1 MGEDHHHVCRSPR
14 ICPCN
19 LIGRTVCQSAA
30 MPTDRCRFESGRGLA
45 RSIVLDVRISY
56 GLAVS
61 PPCAQEC
68 RRDSDNHIAAWT
80 NKVGTGLP
88 PPVRWQKMARVTVG
102 GTVCISRSRAVV
114 ARLVHTQEAAGSS
127 PASATSPLWGI
138 LSPSLYGGLVFVP
151 AFNLPTRPPLLGD
164 IAQLAER
171 WLCKP

>member
-1 MGEDHHHVCRSPR
+1 MGDHHQVCRSPH

-88 PPVRWQKMARVTVG
+88 PPVRWQKDGPSHGRWDRV
-102 GTVCISRSRAVV
+102 
-114 ARLVHTQEAAGSS
+114 
-127 PASATSPLWGI
+127 
-138 LSPSLYGGLVFVP
+138 Y
-151 AFNLPTRPPLLGD
+151 
-164 IAQLAER
+164 IAE
-171 WLCKP
+171 

>member
-1 MGEDHHHVCRSPR
+1 
-14 ICPCN
+14 
-19 LIGRTVCQSAA
+19 
-30 MPTDRCRFESGRGLA
+30 
-45 RSIVLDVRISY
+45 
-56 GLAVS
+56 
-61 PPCAQEC
+61 
-68 RRDSDNHIAAWT
+68 
-80 NKVGTGLP
+80 
-88 PPVRWQKMARVTVG
+88 MARVTVG

-114 ARLVHTQEAAGSS
+114 ARLVHTQEAAGSG

>member
-1 MGEDHHHVCRSPR
+1 MGDHHQVCRSPH

-30 MPTDRCRFESGRGLA
+30 MPTDRCRFESGLGLA

-127 PASATSPLWGI
+127 PASATSPFWGI
-138 LSPSLYGGLVFVP
+138 LSPSLYGGLVFAP